1 MVAVAALGAF
11 AISLPARYAE
21 LSPPAKSVSAAL
33 AEAGIS
39 AAGYAFY
46 DVALDAAF
54 VSVFAAVALVVFWR
68 RSDDPMALLV
78 ATMLVVWG
86 PLNGLFVQAP
96 DAIYGMYPILDAAL
110 GLLSYLGYMAWMLFF
125 YLFPSGRFV
134 PRWTRWLAIC
144 WVLFS
149 GSWLFTPFGPPT
161 WPPALFNV
169 VVLVLWGSFVV
180 AQLYRYA
187 RVSDVAQRQ
196 QTKWVVFGVAVA
208 VGGVLTTIFT
218 IGAAVDLPPEA
229 VGARML
235 SKLLMDA
242 FVLLV
247 PLSIG
252 VAVLRS
258 RLFDIDVVINRA
270 LVYGSLT
277 ATLAL
282 VYVGSVVSLQY
293 VWRALTGQESTLAVV
308 ASTLMIAALFAPLRR
323 RVQGFVDRRFYRR
336 KYDAA
341 KTLAAFGTRLRDET
355 DLDALSEDLVGVVRG
370 TVQPEHASLWLRPE
384 AAKQGERAD

>member
-1 MVAVAALGAF
+1 
-11 AISLPARYAE
+11 
-21 LSPPAKSVSAAL
+21 
-33 AEAGIS
+33 
-39 AAGYAFY
+39 
-46 DVALDAAF
+46 
-54 VSVFAAVALVVFWR
+54 
-68 RSDDPMALLV
+68 
-78 ATMLVVWG
+78 
-86 PLNGLFVQAP
+86 
-96 DAIYGMYPILDAAL
+96 
-110 GLLSYLGYMAWMLFF
+110 MLFF

-208 VGGVLTTIFT
+208 AGLPPR
-218 IGAAVDLPPEA
+218 AAVDLPPEA

-252 VAVLRS
+252 AAVLRS

-323 RVQGFVDRRFYRR
+323 RVQGFVDRRFYRH

-384 AAKQGERAD
+384 AAKQEERAD